1 MECVEGEESVGG
13 TLDEAQD
20 SETDTE
26 GLCRIYYSYKLLY
39 PTDIVLY
46 KEIIY
51 IQRVIQLKMAR

>member
-1 MECVEGEESVGG
+1 MGG